1 MGSFYVFQS
10 QFFLQDRRLI
20 VSNISL
26 CSMHVFN
33 VTNGAL
39 KEIPSLFSEFFK
51 VVILGE
57 TFDLESL
64 ISLVVEVSYDQLLNH
79 GTFGL
84 Q

>member
-1 MGSFYVFQS
+1 MGSLYVLQS
-10 QFFLQDRRLI
+10 QLFLQDRRLI
-20 VSNISL
+20 VPNISL

-33 VTNGAL
+33 VTNDAL

-57 TFDLESL
+57 TFDLKRL
-64 ISLVVEVSYDQLLNH
+64 ISLVVEISDDQLLNH

-84 Q
+84 